1 MQPSSMGFMQ
11 AVAPAT
17 MAGSW
22 PSACVL
28 CMLATPDLARHS
40 AQHMQL
46 HSLQG
51 SVGLQRQWH
60 EPSDMRSI
68 LTMTA
73 SANMARSWLSAIAQR
88 MQARPGM
95 T

>member
-1 MQPSSMGFMQ
+1 MAVDGCIMSSPTSCCNLGPPSHLWQVQPSSMGLMQ

-22 PSACVL
+22 PSACAL
-28 CMLATPDLARHS
+28 CMPATPDLARHS

-51 SVGLQRQWH
+51 SLGLQRQ
-60 EPSDMRSI
+60 
-68 LTMTA
+68 
-73 SANMARSWLSAIAQR
+73 
-88 MQARPGM
+88 
-95 T
+95 